1 MIFSRAF
8 FIGAATTSFISC
20 AVITAA
26 SPAGAGTLNEIKAA
40 MNTVEAAV
48 MGGESP
54 AKVAELLY
62 APDVVMVG
70 EGEANAT
77 RGMKAAVE
85 ALESHWASLG
95 PDGQKHCKLRLTDEQ
110 AVASATTYAAFLVL
124 HCEPNPPAV
133 KEAMDFRTLYV
144 WKKLPQGWRVALE
157 MWGAGKL

>member
-1 MIFSRAF
+1 MILSRAF
-8 FIGAATTSFISC
+8 LIGAASASLISC
-20 AVITAA
+20 AVVTVA
-26 SPAGAGTLNEIKAA
+26 SPANGTLNEIKAA
-40 MNTVEAAV
+40 MNAVEAAV
-48 MGGESP
+48 LGGESP

-77 RGMKAAVE
+77 RGMKAAVA

-124 HCEPNPPAV
+124 HCEPNPPAM
-133 KEAMDFRTLYV
+133 KEAMDFRTMYV

-157 MWGAGKL
+157 MWGAGSL